1 VEACSPIKGRVAPR
15 LRAWLCLFLAAL
27 FLYNPFLTA
36 PAAGAGLHLRHSH
49 SNRATVGA
57 SELQQFTT
65 AKERQSFEAQAEELN
80 EGKSFAAPSLQ
91 ERLTTPCSDVPAPQA
106 FWAANLWFRPPPL
119 A

>member
-1 VEACSPIKGRVAPR
+1 VR
-15 LRAWLCLFLAAL
+15 LCLLLAAL

-36 PAAGAGLHLRHSH
+36 PAADAGLHLRHSH

-57 SELQQFTT
+57 SELQQFTP
-65 AKERQSFEAQAEELN
+65 AKERQAFEAQAEERN
-80 EGKSFAAPSLQ
+80 DGVSFAVPPPE
-91 ERLTTPCSDVPAPQA
+91 ERLATACSEVPAPQA